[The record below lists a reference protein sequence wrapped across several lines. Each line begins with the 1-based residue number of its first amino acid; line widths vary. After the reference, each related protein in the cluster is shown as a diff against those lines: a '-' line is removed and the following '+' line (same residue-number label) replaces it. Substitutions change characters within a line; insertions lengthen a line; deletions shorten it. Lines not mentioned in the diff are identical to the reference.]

1 MYKDGQLGK
10 RGTGA
15 NLGGVI
21 EDGGRLV
28 LGHNQADL
36 GEDKFFIGT
45 LAHVNIWD
53 YVLPNENISA
63 LSRSCLSGEGN
74 VLKWVE
80 FKQGLQGEVHEL
92 TPSPCQ
98 P

>member
-1 MYKDGQLGK
+1 M
-10 RGTGA
+10 
-15 NLGGVI
+15 I

-28 LGHNQADL
+28 LGHNQADV
-36 GEDKFFIGT
+36 DVDNFFIGT
-45 LAHVNIWD
+45 LGHVNIWD
-53 YVLPNENISA
+53 YVLSRENITA
-63 LSRSCLSGEGN
+63 LSRSCPFGEGN

-80 FKQGLQGEVHEL
+80 FKQGLQGDLSVL